1 MSKQRKIKPLLVV
14 VVLLQALFL
23 LTMAGSYHLAH
34 AWGEEIRLKTMPVDP
49 RDLFYGDYVTLGYEI
64 STIPIDLIDD
74 LDASGDFHI
83 SDLEGKR
90 IYVLLTEEYGL
101 YRVERAYLDRRN
113 VPKDSW
119 PVLRGQIRAGWND
132 ETRIDYGLERDSR
145 TGRHRKRTGEKTRS
159 YRDADQNC
167 PVGTSAH
174 RRSRT
179 LSRFC
184 RSLVKCCSVL
194 YD

>member
-64 STIPIDLIDD
+64 STIPIELIDD
-74 LDASGDFHI
+74 LDASGNFHI
-83 SDLEGKR
+83 SDLGGKR

-132 ETRIDYGLERDSR
+132 ETRIDYGLERYYVPEG
-145 TGRHRKRTGEKTRS
+145 TGSELERR
-159 YRDADQNC
+159 RDHIVMRIKIAPWGQALI
-167 PVGTSAH
+167 VGPE
-174 RRSRT
+174 
-179 LSRFC
+179 L
-184 RSLVKCCSVL
+184 
-194 YD
+194 